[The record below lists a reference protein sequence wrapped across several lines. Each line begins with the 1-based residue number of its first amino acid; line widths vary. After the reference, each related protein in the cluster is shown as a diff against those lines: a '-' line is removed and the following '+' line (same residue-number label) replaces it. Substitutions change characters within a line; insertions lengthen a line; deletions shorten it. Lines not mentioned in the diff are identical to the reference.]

1 MPLTCLLF
9 TGLRQRTQEDIST
22 DRVPNPQRIEK
33 IMEVSQIVRKSIAVL
48 AALLASVAM
57 SFTTVNLVSAS
68 SVEAPRPTADPI
80 DAGEGA
86 TSSSVVVPPWCAWYL
101 NGSAATIDLAPADE
115 AKYVGEDLVVTAESP
130 DMYAYIGS
138 DVDQT
143 SAMAGDNC
151 SWFGATPW
159 NAEFTVSIDGTKFTA
174 NTSSGQ
180 RDSEMDFY
188 VSDDSPI
195 SIEPTL
201 TGCDVSFT
209 KGPASQLPDG
219 VATEANVW
227 TNVAG
232 GTNDFCSF
240 KFNYSV
246 TIPGGLIPS
255 YGGTTYI
262 WTGPKVTHTV
272 TVTDPDA

>member
-1 MPLTCLLF
+1 
-9 TGLRQRTQEDIST
+9 
-22 DRVPNPQRIEK
+22 
-33 IMEVSQIVRKSIAVL
+33 MEVSQIVRKSIAML
-48 AALLASVAM
+48 AALIASVAM
-57 SFTTVNLVSAS
+57 SFTTVSLVSAS
-68 SVEAPRPTADPI
+68 SVEASRPTADPL

-101 NGSAATIDLAPADE
+101 NGSATTIDLAPADD
-115 AKYVGEDLVVTAESP
+115 AKYVGEALEVTAISP

-138 DVDQT
+138 EIDQT
-143 SAMAGDNC
+143 TAMASDNC
-151 SWFGATPW
+151 SWFGATAW
-159 NAEFTVSIDGTKFTA
+159 TAEFTVSIDGTDFSA
-174 NTSSGQ
+174 MTSSGA
-180 RDSEMDFY
+180 RDDAMDFT
-188 VSDDSPI
+188 VSDASPI
-195 SIEPTL
+195 AIEPTL
-201 TGCDVSFT
+201 TGCDISFT

-219 VATEANVW
+219 AATTAVVW
-227 TNVAG
+227 TNSVG